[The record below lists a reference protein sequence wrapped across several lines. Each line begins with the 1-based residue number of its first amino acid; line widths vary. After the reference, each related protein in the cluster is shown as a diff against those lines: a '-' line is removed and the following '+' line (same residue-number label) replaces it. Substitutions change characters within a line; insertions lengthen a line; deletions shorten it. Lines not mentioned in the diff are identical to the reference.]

1 MAKKKPKKF
10 KQKTTEEL
18 IQELREYHRR
28 WNKIEK
34 DQTIEKSG
42 SIKFIR
48 KDLK

>member
-34 DQTIEKSG
+34 AQTIENSG

>member
-18 IQELREYHRR
+18 IQELREYYRR

-34 DQTIEKSG
+34 DQTIENSS